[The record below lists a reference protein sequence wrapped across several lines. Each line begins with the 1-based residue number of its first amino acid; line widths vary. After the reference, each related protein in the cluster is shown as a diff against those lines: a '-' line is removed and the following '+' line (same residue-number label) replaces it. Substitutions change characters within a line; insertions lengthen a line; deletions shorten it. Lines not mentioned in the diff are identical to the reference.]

1 MSAPKFV
8 PVATV
13 GAFRTEQG
21 LPPAEPWLSDR
32 PADLTGGSPTGARMG
47 RPGPDQGFAIKL
59 ANTFHGK
66 LHLTE
71 GEDEH
76 DAMAGCLGIGL
87 KRASMFSRA
96 PVIHDLKLAFALFGY
111 TDASCPADVVAF
123 RKVAFEAVGHHYDLQ
138 RQIVDAVP
146 EETLRM
152 TPDAVARRVAA
163 GQWNTLVV
171 V

>member
-1 MSAPKFV
+1 
-8 PVATV
+8 
-13 GAFRTEQG
+13 
-21 LPPAEPWLSDR
+21 
-32 PADLTGGSPTGARMG
+32 MG

-59 ANTFHGK
+59 ANSFHGK

-76 DAMAGCLGIGL
+76 DAMAGALGVGL

-111 TDASCPADVVAF
+111 TNPSAPVDLVAF
-123 RKVAFEAVGHHYDLQ
+123 RKSAFEAVGHHYELQ
-138 RQIVDAVP
+138 RSIADLVP

-152 TPDAVARRVAA
+152 TPEAVERRVAG
-163 GQWNTLVV
+163 GQWQTLLSM
-171 V
+171 

>member
-1 MSAPKFV
+1 MSAPKYV
-8 PVATV
+8 PVATI
-13 GAFRTEQG
+13 GAFR
-21 LPPAEPWLSDR
+21 
-32 PADLTGGSPTGARMG
+32 ADTVGGAPGGARMG

-59 ANTFHGK
+59 VNTFHGK

-76 DAMAGCLGIGL
+76 DAMAGCLGVAL

-96 PVIHDLKLAFALFGY
+96 PVIHDVQLAFALFGY
-111 TDASCPADVVAF
+111 TDPKAPADLIAF
-123 RKVAFEAVGHHYDLQ
+123 RKVAFEAIGHHYELG

-152 TPDAVARRVAA
+152 TPEAVVRRVAA
-163 GQWNTLVV
+163 GQWDGLLTLES
-171 V
+171 